1 MGFWRDLIFGK
12 PKPSSGF
19 KKVDWMDIEQRWRTI
34 QTLASSTSQADMKQ
48 ALIQADIVI
57 DTIMKQA
64 TVPGSTFGERLKALK
79 TDMPRPIYQRLWQA
93 HLKRN
98 ELVHEHGSFVAE
110 WEKAT
115 HIKAF
120 EEAMYTF
127 RGMR

>member
-12 PKPSSGF
+12 GRSVSFRKI
-19 KKVDWMDIEQRWRTI
+19 DWLDIESRWRSV
-34 QTLASSTSQADMKQ
+34 QALRQSGAQADLKQ

-64 TVPGSTFGERLKALK
+64 GVSGTNFGERLKSLK
-79 TDMPRPIYQRLWQA
+79 EKLPRHVYQKLWAA

-110 WEKAT
+110 WEKQT
-115 HIKAF
+115 HLAAYEQTIST
-120 EEAMYTF
+120 M
-127 RGMR
+127 RGMK